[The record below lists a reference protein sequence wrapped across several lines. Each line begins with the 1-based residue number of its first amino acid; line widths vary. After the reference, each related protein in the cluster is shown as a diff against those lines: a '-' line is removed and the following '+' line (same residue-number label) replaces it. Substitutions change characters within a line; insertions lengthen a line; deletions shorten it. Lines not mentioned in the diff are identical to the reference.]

1 MSWAGLAT
9 NQTVS
14 FNNLQDAVTTGVFT
28 AKTTIPVSA
37 EQITKADANTYVNI
51 NTSFAPY
58 AAKSSNQLV
67 TKFDLISLGSNAFV
81 GFTSSVTRILTVIL
95 RSGGVSISPLLTDV
109 SSGGCSIPSI
119 SVGISPTTTTT
130 VEAELRFRAASAS
143 DSYTGFVKAYN
154 LSSGA
159 LVFNQTVTAS
169 IAAAG
174 SSVFVN
180 ITGLTVGVP
189 FYYEVIMSS
198 DSCAPFPDPS
208 VV

>member
-28 AKTTIPVSA
+28 AKTTIPVSN

-67 TKFDLISLGSNAFV
+67 TKFDLISLGSTAYV
-81 GFTSSVTRILTVIL
+81 GFTSEVSRALSVIL
-95 RSGGVSISPLLTDV
+95 RSDGVIISPLLTDV
-109 SSGGCSIPSI
+109 SSGGCSIPST
-119 SVGISPTTTTT
+119 SVNISPTTTTT
-130 VEAELRFRAASAS
+130 VNCELRFRFGASS

-154 LSSGA
+154 LNSGA

-169 IAAAG
+169 IA
-174 SSVFVN
+174 SSGNVFVD

-189 FYYEVIMSS
+189 FYYEVIISS

-208 VV
+208 IM

>member
-14 FNNLQDAVTTGVFT
+14 FNNLQNAVDTGVFT
-28 AKTTIPVSA
+28 AKTTIPVSN

-67 TKFDLISLGSNAFV
+67 TKFDLISLGSTAYV
-81 GFTSSVTRILTVIL
+81 GFTSEVSRALSVIL
-95 RSGGVSISPLLTDV
+95 RSDGVIISPLLTDV
-109 SSGGCSIPSI
+109 SSSLCSIPSI
-119 SVGISPTTTTT
+119 SVNISPTTTTT
-130 VEAELRFRAASAS
+130 VVAELRFRSAAFSEF
-143 DSYTGFVKAYN
+143 YTGFVKAYN

-159 LVFNQTVTAS
+159 LVFNQTVSAD
-169 IAAAG
+169 IDPPG

-189 FYYEVIMSS
+189 FYYEVIISS
-198 DSCAPFPDPS
+198 SNCPPFPDPS
-208 VV
+208 IM